1 MLETKIENKEGILV
15 IAPIGRLDGLTSK
28 DFLEATENEIT
39 NEANKVILNLE
50 NLDYISSVGLR
61 SVLTTAKKTKA
72 FDGQLVI
79 SGPRDGVKE
88 VLDISGFGQMLGV
101 FATEEVALK
110 SF

>member
-50 NLDYISSVGLR
+50 NLDYISSEGCVLFLLR
-61 SVLTTAKKTKA
+61 QKKPKRSMDNCY
-72 FDGQLVI
+72 FWSQ
-79 SGPRDGVKE
+79 RCVKE

-101 FATEEVALK
+101 FATEEEH
-110 SF
+110 

>member
-50 NLDYISSVGLR
+50 NLDYISSEGLR
-61 SVLTTAKKTKA
+61 SVLTTAKKPKRSMDNWW
-72 FDGQLVI
+72 FLV
-79 SGPRDGVKE
+79 PE
-88 VLDISGFGQMLGV
+88 M
-101 FATEEVALK
+101 E
-110 SF
+110 